1 MNSDLRLMDFNPL
14 WWEGQKIFVQK
25 TDDKLDKLKGEE
37 YIFLGMEQCCVDVA
51 KGDDGWMPMP

>member
-1 MNSDLRLMDFNPL
+1 MDFNPL